1 MQRRD
6 AMKRMAW
13 STGGVLS
20 IPTLSMWMSGCQVEQ
35 TPDWVPSFFSQEQID
50 LVAEIAETII
60 PTTDSPGAKEALVH
74 RYIDIM
80 AKDLLPEKMQQAVL
94 AGLKEFQQTCTE
106 AMGKN
111 FQALEPTEREAYL
124 MELEK
129 TGKTREQDTPAFF
142 PMMKQATL
150 AGYFTSEIGATQ
162 ALAYTPVPGGYE
174 PCVDLQD
181 GQKAWAM

>member
-1 MQRRD
+1 
-6 AMKRMAW
+6 
-13 STGGVLS
+13 
-20 IPTLSMWMSGCQVEQ
+20 
-35 TPDWVPSFFSQEQID
+35 
-50 LVAEIAETII
+50 
-60 PTTDSPGAKEALVH
+60 
-74 RYIDIM
+74 
-80 AKDLLPEKMQQAVL
+80 MQQAVL
-94 AGLKEFQQTCTE
+94 AGLEELQQTCTE

-129 TGKTREQDTPAFF
+129 TGKTREQDIPAFF

-162 ALAYTPVPGGYE
+162 ALADTPVPGGYE